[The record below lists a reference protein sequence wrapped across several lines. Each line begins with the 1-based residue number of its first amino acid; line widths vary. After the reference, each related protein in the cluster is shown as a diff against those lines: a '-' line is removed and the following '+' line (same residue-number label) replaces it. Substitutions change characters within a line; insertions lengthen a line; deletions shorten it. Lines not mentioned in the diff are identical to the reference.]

1 MTKVI
6 IKPADGTGAVE
17 LFHDAAKKIET
28 TSSGSTIKGN
38 VLLDAASA
46 EINLKAGVGT
56 ETGAINWTFNTAD
69 TNYASINFPYD
80 TRATDGLVIDTG
92 TYNLS
97 VKHGAEYLI
106 KGIGDGAIELYHNN
120 LKKFETAAGGTI
132 VTGAIQVNNTGGNG
146 LTITSPTNES
156 NIILTNDARSWKI
169 VNYDYSVGNDNLG
182 FHDGTADRMII
193 KNNGNVQIPDGDL
206 EIADGHGID
215 FASTTQAAGMSS
227 ELFDDYEEGTFT
239 IGLTQSLTPSSAD
252 GKYIKIGTQ
261 VFASFTCTWPSTT
274 DTNHAIVEG
283 LPYSSFN
290 GRTGGSLTRYSNVT
304 NGHLVCWHQ
313 NAGTN
318 AAGAYDMNGGSSLT
332 HAYFSTKRMD
342 LVMIYNTF

>member
-6 IKPADGTGAVE
+6 IKPADGTGAVD
-17 LFHDAAKKIET
+17 LYHDSTKTFET
-28 TSSGSTIKGN
+28 ISTGVKVVGPEGGMAEILMWADEGDDDADKFRIVIDNSAPDFYVQNYKNGSSWENSLRLIADG
-38 VLLDAASA
+38 SA
-46 EINLKAGVGT
+46 EIFHNGT
-56 ETGAINWTFNTAD
+56 
-69 TNYASINFPYD
+69 
-80 TRATDGLVIDTG
+80 
-92 TYNLS
+92 
-97 VKHGAEYLI
+97 
-106 KGIGDGAIELYHNN
+106 
-120 LKKFETAAGGTI
+120 KKFETAAGGTI
-132 VTGAIQVNNTGGNG
+132 VTGSIQVNHTGGNG
-146 LTITSPTNES
+146 LTITSPTNEC

-182 FHDGTADRMII
+182 FHDGTADRMIV
-193 KNNGNVQIPDGDL
+193 KNNGTVQIPDGDL